1 MICIIPARGGSKRI
15 PQKNTRLFDGEPIV
29 TKAIKL
35 AKQIFTTVAVST
47 DDYYTREIAESQYA
61 DYVPRGE
68 YAATDEAE
76 LEDVVMEVLDYYG
89 YGFDTACLLLP
100 TGVFSTEQDIL
111 KAVEN
116 VDSGYADLAYSVTE
130 YDHPVQRALRLDV
143 HGKIIPAEFS
153 MGLTQDFEVMYH
165 DAGQFYVFDITA
177 FKESWNRGIRILQM
191 EAVPI
196 ILEPNRCHDI
206 DTLADWAIAE
216 MKWEAMK

>member
-15 PQKNTRLFDGEPIV
+15 PQKNTRLFDNEPIV
-29 TKAIKL
+29 TRAIKL

-47 DDYYTREIAESQYA
+47 DDYYTREIAESLYA
-61 DYVPRGE
+61 DYVPRSE
-68 YAATDEAE
+68 YASTDKAE
-76 LEDVVMEVLDYYG
+76 LEDVVMEVLEYYG
-89 YGFDTACLLLP
+89 DGFDTACLLLP
-100 TGVFSTEQDIL
+100 TGVFSTEKDIM
-111 KAVEN
+111 KAIKK

-130 YDHPVQRALRLDV
+130 YDHPVQRALAVRG
-143 HGKIIPAEFS
+143 GKVQAAFS
-153 MGLTQDFEVMYH
+153 MANTQDFEVMYH

-177 FKESWNRGIRILQM
+177 FVQSWKRGIRILQM

>member
-47 DDYYTREIAESQYA
+47 DDYYTREIAESLHA

-68 YAATDEAE
+68 YAATDKAE
-76 LEDVVMEVLDYYG
+76 LEDVVMEVLEYYG
-89 YGFDTACLLLP
+89 DGFDTACLLLP
-100 TGVFSTEQDIL
+100 TGVFSTEKDIL
-111 KAVEN
+111 KAIEN

-130 YDHPVQRALRLDV
+130 YDHPVQRALGIRG
-143 HGKIIPAEFS
+143 GKVQAAFS
-153 MGLTQDFEVMYH
+153 MANTQDFEVMYH

-177 FKESWNRGIRILQM
+177 FKENWNRGIRILQM